1 MNQNKTQEQHI
12 MTQDES
18 LQRLKLKTQEVEQ
31 EVTLKDREQGE
42 TLEIMEMLK
51 LELNNYQDFKSE
63 MRKEVIAERTKAD
76 QYETQYKQLLADH

>member
-31 EVTLKDREQGE
+31 EVTLKDREQGQ

-63 MRKEVIAERTKAD
+63 MRKEVIAERTRAD
-76 QYETQYKQLLADH
+76 QYEAQYKQLLADH

>member
-63 MRKEVIAERTKAD
+63 MRKEVIAERTRAD

>member
-1 MNQNKTQEQHI
+1 

-63 MRKEVIAERTKAD
+63 MRKEVIAERTRAD

>member
-1 MNQNKTQEQHI
+1 

-31 EVTLKDREQGE
+31 EVTLKDREQGQ

-63 MRKEVIAERTKAD
+63 MRKEVIAERTRAD
-76 QYETQYKQLLADH
+76 QYEAQYKQLLADH